1 MSWQASLITRFVM
14 NASLMT
20 GIFILYRREVMN
32 KVVHVA
38 VGVITRVC
46 EDGSSQYFLTK
57 RLEQAH
63 QGGKWEF
70 PGGKV
75 EKDET
80 VAQALA
86 RELKEEVAI
95 DVLSCQPLIK
105 IEHTYPG
112 KERGKEGGEEVKNVC
127 LEVFI
132 VDNFTGEP
140 SAQEGQGQGW
150 YTLNEFEQL
159 DFPAANKAIIDKL
172 LEKPL

>member
-1 MSWQASLITRFVM
+1 
-14 NASLMT
+14 
-20 GIFILYRREVMN
+20 MN

-38 VGVITRVC
+38 VGVITRCC
-46 EDGSSQYFLTK
+46 EEGGVHYFLTK

-105 IEHTYPG
+105 IEHTYLG
-112 KERGKEGGEEVKNVC
+112 KGLDKEGNKKADKSVC
-127 LEVFI
+127 LDVFI
-132 VDNFTGEP
+132 VDNFLGEP

-150 YTLNEFEQL
+150 FSLAELQDL
-159 DFPAANKAIIDKL
+159 DFPEANKGIIAKL
-172 LEKPL
+172 S

>member
-1 MSWQASLITRFVM
+1 MQKT
-14 NASLMT
+14 
-20 GIFILYRREVMN
+20 
-32 KVVHVA
+32 VHVA
-38 VGVITRVC
+38 VGVITRVD
-46 EDGSSQYFLTK
+46 ENGSPEYFLTK
-57 RLEQAH
+57 RLAKAH

-95 DVLSCQPLIK
+95 DILSCQPLIK

-112 KERGKEGGEEVKNVC
+112 KVVGNNSQGSEGAAKRVC
-127 LEVFI
+127 LDVFI
-132 VDNFTGEP
+132 VDNFIGEP
-140 SAQEGQGQGW
+140 TAQEGQGEGW
-150 YTLNEFEQL
+150 YTLNEFEKL

-172 LEKPL
+172 LESQ

>member
-1 MSWQASLITRFVM
+1 MK
-14 NASLMT
+14 
-20 GIFILYRREVMN
+20 

-38 VGVITRVC
+38 VGVITRAC
-46 EDGSSQYFLTK
+46 REGGCQYFLTK

-75 EKDET
+75 EKEET

-95 DVLSCQPLIK
+95 DILSCQPLIK
-105 IEHTYPG
+105 IEHTYLG
-112 KERGKEGGEEVKNVC
+112 KGLDEEGNKKADKNVC
-127 LEVFI
+127 LDVFI
-132 VDNFTGEP
+132 VDHFLGEP

-150 YTLNEFEQL
+150 FSLAALQDL
-159 DFPAANKAIIDKL
+159 DFPEANKEIIAKL
-172 LEKPL
+172 A

>member
-1 MSWQASLITRFVM
+1 MK
-14 NASLMT
+14 
-20 GIFILYRREVMN
+20 

-38 VGVITRVC
+38 VGVITRAC
-46 EDGSSQYFLTK
+46 REGGCQYFLTK

-75 EKDET
+75 EKEET

-95 DVLSCQPLIK
+95 DILSCQPLIK
-105 IEHTYPG
+105 IEHTYLG
-112 KERGKEGGEEVKNVC
+112 KGLDEEGNKKADKSVC
-127 LEVFI
+127 LDVFI
-132 VDNFTGEP
+132 VDHFLGEP

-150 YTLNEFEQL
+150 FSLAALQAL
-159 DFPAANKAIIDKL
+159 DFPEANKGIIAKL
-172 LEKPL
+172 A

>member
-1 MSWQASLITRFVM
+1 MIK
-14 NASLMT
+14 
-20 GIFILYRREVMN
+20 I
-32 KVVHVA
+32 VHVA
-38 VGVITRVC
+38 VGVIKRVSA
-46 EDGSSQYFLTK
+46 DGESHYFLTK
-57 RLEQAH
+57 RLEQVH

-112 KERGKEGGEEVKNVC
+112 KGRDKEGRNKADKSVC
-127 LEVFI
+127 LDVFI
-132 VDNFTGEP
+132 VDNFLGEP

-150 YTLNEFEQL
+150 YTLNEFETL
-159 DFPAANKAIIDKL
+159 DFPEANKAIIDKL
-172 LEKPL
+172 LEKRL